1 MYDWPQFRPGQPYRT
16 WNPPMP
22 QVYVPHQ
29 LVHPYMEVYPAP
41 AMTRLRP
48 KDGGL
53 WNYRMGSPNRAMVP
67 QVPVQH
73 QMPPVPHTAPAHLR
87 SMVRRPGWSHELWDE
102 DDYTIDDLMDDL
114 GLDEDEVMGFA
125 MYGAAAKEA
134 AKTKKPFQ
142 PFKMVSELF
151 TKKSPEGKTQ
161 AEQIVAKTAKAV
173 EAFRPPPP
181 PPPVVVEKKAEVPWK
196 AIGIGVASVAALSV
210 VGFGFYKM
218 GQSR

>member
-1 MYDWPQFRPGQPYRT
+1 
-16 WNPPMP
+16 
-22 QVYVPHQ
+22 
-29 LVHPYMEVYPAP
+29 
-41 AMTRLRP
+41 
-48 KDGGL
+48 
-53 WNYRMGSPNRAMVP
+53 
-67 QVPVQH
+67 
-73 QMPPVPHTAPAHLR
+73 
-87 SMVRRPGWSHELWDE
+87 MVRRPGWSHELWDE